1 MFVYFEIQILG
12 KAITIKYILY
22 TILMHR
28 NRRISE
34 FRYRIINIYF
44 LNYRKYCANYK
55 LAPSAFETIR
65 ILTVEKY
72 ALKNF
77 IFHLYCE
84 LTRQKKLEKYFSSS
98 GMFLKSILAN
108 KIQISRGQA
117 LRTLC
122 MKVWIQY
129 FSKSADFILGIYL
142 TISGPQSGTSLRLRL
157 RPRAWQKHFT
167 FNQSS
172 DTIFNRLWI
181 IFYVA

>member
-1 MFVYFEIQILG
+1 MPYKDQNISVWGTQDRWRWWGSESQILFFFCLYYIAKLNSELFVYFEIQILG
-12 KAITIKYILY
+12 KAITIKYILD

-55 LAPSAFETIR
+55 LALSAFETIR

-84 LTRQKKLEKYFSSS
+84 LTRQKNWRNI
-98 GMFLKSILAN
+98 FLL
-108 KIQISRGQA
+108 QE
-117 LRTLC
+117 C
-122 MKVWIQY
+122 
-129 FSKSADFILGIYL
+129 F
-142 TISGPQSGTSLRLRL
+142 
-157 RPRAWQKHFT
+157 
-167 FNQSS
+167 
-172 DTIFNRLWI
+172 
-181 IFYVA
+181 